1 MCAARVK
8 EFSGAFREHGWY
20 FAHGDFELMAT
31 PVETLRDELERFR
44 TRCFWWVRA
53 DAALLDLPRETL
65 LQGLRTHGGR
75 EGMLLAAR
83 L

>member
-1 MCAARVK
+1 MLGWRKIFLRVRRA
-8 EFSGAFREHGWY
+8 SGRYIGGSLSLAMN
-20 FAHGDFELMAT
+20 APA
-31 PVETLRDELERFR
+31 ETLRDELERFR

-53 DAALLDLPRETL
+53 DVPLLDLPRETL